1 MDQMASFNRFPHIG
15 EKVFGYLTEENV
27 FKSGFSVC
35 KSWNEILK
43 NPLFWL
49 KKLKKLKQTDEYM
62 QKWMNSVLECI
73 DFKDFKDAYW
83 KIPINL
89 CKELNKSNEDMQK
102 WMNSTLE
109 MINLNFASRELSRS
123 FQKKMF
129 CLKKLKNPALEW
141 KGFSDANIELAKS
154 LRRKYFFIEENTKY
168 VCNTCKI
175 GFPTP
180 AILNC
185 HQKIH
190 LVQHNFRSIIYF
202 YCADCKIGW
211 RIHRHLAKHLRS
223 KSHIMK
229 LENVGKLPIGT
240 YDKLEHSETDFNLI
254 DTSSCESSLESLKTL
269 AAAL

>member
-1 MDQMASFNRFPHIG
+1 MEQAATFKAFPHIG
-15 EKVFGYLTEENV
+15 EKVFGYLTEEHD

-35 KSWNEILK
+35 KSWNEILNGILK

-49 KKLKKLKQTDEYM
+49 KKLK
-62 QKWMNSVLECI
+62 
-73 DFKDFKDAYW
+73 
-83 KIPINL
+83 
-89 CKELNKSNEDMQK
+89 ELNQSDEEKQK
-102 WMNSTLE
+102 LINSTLE
-109 MINLNFASRELSRS
+109 LIHLNIANKELSMS
-123 FQKKMF
+123 FQEKMF
-129 CLKKLKNPALEW
+129 SLKKLKNPALEW

-154 LRRKYFFIEENTKY
+154 LQRKYFFIEENTKY

-190 LVQHNFRSIIYF
+190 LVQHNFRSIIYL

-211 RIHRHLAKHLRS
+211 RIHRHLAKHLGS

-254 DTSSCESSLESLKTL
+254 DTSSNDSALENLKTF

>member
-1 MDQMASFNRFPHIG
+1 MDQIASFNRFPHIG
-15 EKVFGYLTEENV
+15 EKVFGYLTEEND

-49 KKLKKLKQTDEYM
+49 KKLKKLKQPDEYM

-73 DFKDFKDAYW
+73 DCKDFKDAYW

-89 CKELNKSNEDMQK
+89 CKELNNPNEDMKK

-123 FQKKMF
+123 FQEKMF

-180 AILNC
+180 AIMNC

-211 RIHRHLAKHLRS
+211 RIHRHLAKHLWS

-240 YDKLEHSETDFNLI
+240 YDKLEHSGTDFNLI

>member
-1 MDQMASFNRFPHIG
+1 ML
-15 EKVFGYLTEENV
+15 GYLTKEND

-35 KSWNEILK
+35 KSWNKILK
-43 NPLFWL
+43 NPFFWL
-49 KKLKKLKQTDEYM
+49 KKLKQLNLPDEDK
-62 QKWMNSVLECI
+62 KWL
-73 DFKDFKDAYW
+73 
-83 KIPINL
+83 
-89 CKELNKSNEDMQK
+89 
-102 WMNSTLE
+102 NSTLKL
-109 MINLNFASRELSRS
+109 ILIHFTFRNKELSRS
-123 FQKKMF
+123 FQEKMF
-129 CLKKLKNPALEW
+129 CLKKLKYPALEW

-168 VCNTCKI
+168 VCNTCKK

-190 LVQHNFRSIIYF
+190 LFQCNFRSDVCF
-202 YCADCKIGW
+202 YCADCKIGY
-211 RIHRHLAKHLRS
+211 RIHRHLAKHLQS

-229 LENVGKLPIGT
+229 LENVEKLPIGT
-240 YDKLEHSETDFNLI
+240 YAKLEHLGTDFDLI

>member
-1 MDQMASFNRFPHIG
+1 MDQMASFDRFPHIG
-15 EKVFGYLTEENV
+15 EKVLGYLTGGND

-49 KKLKKLKQTDEYM
+49 KKLKELKQPDEYM

-73 DFKDFKDAYW
+73 DFKDFENAYW
-83 KIPINL
+83 KITM
-89 CKELNKSNEDMQK
+89 KELNNPNEDMQK

-123 FQKKMF
+123 FQEKMF
-129 CLKKLKNPALEW
+129 RLKKLKNPALEW

-154 LRRKYFFIEENTKY
+154 LRRKYFFIEENTRY
-168 VCNTCKI
+168 VCNTCKK

-190 LVQHNFRSIIYF
+190 LFQCNFRSDVCF
-202 YCADCKIGW
+202 YCADCKIGY
-211 RIHRHLAKHLRS
+211 RIHRHLAKHLQS

-229 LENVGKLPIGT
+229 LENVEKLPIGT
-240 YDKLEHSETDFNLI
+240 YAKMEQLGIDFDLI

>member
-1 MDQMASFNRFPHIG
+1 MDQIASFNRFPHIG
-15 EKVFGYLTEENV
+15 EKVFGYLTEEND
-27 FKSGFSVC
+27 FNSGFSVC

-49 KKLKKLKQTDEYM
+49 KKLKELKQPDEYM

-73 DFKDFKDAYW
+73 DFKDFENAYW
-83 KIPINL
+83 KITM
-89 CKELNKSNEDMQK
+89 KELNNPNEDMQK

-123 FQKKMF
+123 FQEKMF
-129 CLKKLKNPALEW
+129 RLKKLKNPALEW

-168 VCNTCKI
+168 VCNTCKK

-190 LVQHNFRSIIYF
+190 LFQCNFRSDVCF
-202 YCADCKIGW
+202 YCADCKIGY
-211 RIHRHLAKHLRS
+211 RIHRHLAKHLQS

-229 LENVGKLPIGT
+229 LENVEKLPIGT
-240 YDKLEHSETDFNLI
+240 YAKMEQLGIDFDLI

>member
-1 MDQMASFNRFPHIG
+1 
-15 EKVFGYLTEENV
+15 
-27 FKSGFSVC
+27 
-35 KSWNEILK
+35 
-43 NPLFWL
+43 
-49 KKLKKLKQTDEYM
+49 
-62 QKWMNSVLECI
+62 
-73 DFKDFKDAYW
+73 
-83 KIPINL
+83 
-89 CKELNKSNEDMQK
+89 
-102 WMNSTLE
+102 
-109 MINLNFASRELSRS
+109 
-123 FQKKMF
+123 MF

-211 RIHRHLAKHLRS
+211 RIHRHLAKHLGS

-240 YDKLEHSETDFNLI
+240 YDKLEHSGTDFNLI

-269 AAAL
+269 AAALWNIHAIHYSKEFPVDSISFLFLIIFIWISKLNHETIATYKIWCSQPFTTFTHLPPFEMPYHYKPKISPSFGNL

>member
-15 EKVFGYLTEENV
+15 EKVFGYLTEENDL
-27 FKSGFSVC
+27 KSGFSVC

-73 DFKDFKDAYW
+73 DCKDFKDAYW

-89 CKELNKSNEDMQK
+89 CKELNNPNEDMKK